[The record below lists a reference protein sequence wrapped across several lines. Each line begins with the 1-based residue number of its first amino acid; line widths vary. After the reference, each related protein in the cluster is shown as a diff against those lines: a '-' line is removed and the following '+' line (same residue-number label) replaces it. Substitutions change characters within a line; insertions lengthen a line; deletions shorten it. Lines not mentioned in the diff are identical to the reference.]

1 MYKSVKKTVDEN
13 NNFNGYKILTLNDE
27 ITFVPNK
34 VNNKDYQ
41 DILEWEK
48 IEGNTN
54 NILYEINNPIL
65 LRIYKNELIIKKD
78 QNGNNLK

>member
-48 IEGNTN
+48 IEGNT
-54 NILYEINNPIL
+54 IE
-65 LRIYKNELIIKKD
+65 EAD
-78 QNGNNLK
+78 

>member
-48 IEGNTN
+48 IEGNT
-54 NILYEINNPIL
+54 IEEADWWLVKHKKIVKP
-65 LRIYKNELIIKKD
+65 YK
-78 QNGNNLK
+78 G

>member
-1 MYKSVKKTVDEN
+1 MYKSVKKTVDHN
-13 NNFNGYKILTLNDE
+13 NNLNGYKIVTLNDE

-48 IEGNTN
+48 IEGNT
-54 NILYEINNPIL
+54 IE
-65 LRIYKNELIIKKD
+65 D
-78 QNGNNLK
+78 AD